1 MKSTKKIVFILL
13 SLLCL
18 IMFGCDSAT
27 NPTNSNSPINNGGN
41 TGTEKGYFVDAPV
54 SGLAYK
60 TSSGITGVTDEKGA
74 YNYNP
79 GDTITFLLGEAQLG
93 NEVSAAAVVT
103 PCTLTG
109 ATSISEETPEAKE
122 ALNMAKIFLALD
134 TDGSDFGLS
143 LDKNVTTENLTTENL
158 ENILK
163 SENFSNDVKS
173 IIGNATI
180 PTDEEA
186 TSHYNVVAGQID
198 GEENLENHNS
208 LVTKL
213 QQYMEWCPKHS
224 IFFAC
229 RLPEGIQTLYT
240 TYTHEN
246 DYRETLGLSNP
257 YIDGQVEYVE
267 AFLGYKEDPEECPDC
282 SYFGYNPCR
291 CVKDG
296 NYRVMMIARQSES
309 AISEGDVIC
318 YYDGFGFQQTKP
330 ENYPFVVDNSKKNI
344 IYVDFTSDKHNAVV
358 KDVYKISGTI
368 TVNCDTE
375 KFEQSGIAE
384 GKTLKSLPFTFYL
397 SDSDDMSI
405 PLNLTYNT
413 KEVKGNTTVYTYET
427 TVLPT
432 TTRIQADY
440 SPFDD
445 WSVQGSD
452 SKYDLNLTGDTEI
465 NFEIAYDFF
474 TALDSFS
481 DEYGEWERLY
491 SVDGLEG
498 EYENIE
504 NFQNENGEPL
514 PADILKLTIDETN
527 VTIKAFID
535 YNEYLEWAVQ
545 QEWFVSKEEA
555 WEEWY
560 GDSYLKDIGY
570 KKTDMDYVFE
580 ANNLAYEGV
589 RSDFEMLLE
598 ECNLY
603 KDTSGM
609 LRLINF
615 GSISD
620 YIYYDHIFT
629 KQ

>member
-1 MKSTKKIVFILL
+1 MKSIKKIIFVLL
-13 SLLCL
+13 PLLCL

-27 NPTNSNSPINNGGN
+27 NPTNSNLPTNNGSSDSS
-41 TGTEKGYFVDAPV
+41 TSDGTKKGYFVDAPV

-79 GDTITFLLGEAQLG
+79 GDTIVFLLGEAQLG
-93 NEVSAAAVVT
+93 NEVLASAVVT

-143 LDKNVTTENLTTENL
+143 LDKNVTTENLTTEDL

-180 PTDEEA
+180 STDEEA

-213 QQYMEWCPKHS
+213 QQYMEWNPEYS
-224 IFFAC
+224 IYFAC
-229 RLPEGIQTLYT
+229 RLPEGIQTIYAS
-240 TYTHEN
+240 YTHEN
-246 DYRETLGLSNP
+246 DYKEDFGRTNP

-267 AFLGYKEDPEECPDC
+267 SFYGYKENPEDCPSC
-282 SYFGYNPCR
+282 SSLGYNPCR

-309 AISEGDVIC
+309 AITEGDVIC
-318 YYDGFGFQQTKP
+318 YYDGFSFQQNKP

-358 KDVYKISGTI
+358 DEVYTISGTI

-384 GKTLKSLPFTFYL
+384 GKNLRTLPLTFYL
-397 SDSDDMSI
+397 YNSDDMSI
-405 PLNLTYNT
+405 PLYLTYKT

-427 TVLPT
+427 TVLPN

-440 SPFDD
+440 TPFDD
-445 WSVQGSD
+445 WSVQVSD

-465 NFEIAYDFF
+465 NFEIAYDF
-474 TALDSFS
+474 
-481 DEYGEWERLY
+481 
-491 SVDGLEG
+491 
-498 EYENIE
+498 
-504 NFQNENGEPL
+504 
-514 PADILKLTIDETN
+514 
-527 VTIKAFID
+527 
-535 YNEYLEWAVQ
+535 
-545 QEWFVSKEEA
+545 
-555 WEEWY
+555 
-560 GDSYLKDIGY
+560 
-570 KKTDMDYVFE
+570 
-580 ANNLAYEGV
+580 
-589 RSDFEMLLE
+589 LL
-598 ECNLY
+598 
-603 KDTSGM
+603 
-609 LRLINF
+609 
-615 GSISD
+615 
-620 YIYYDHIFT
+620 H
-629 KQ
+629 